1 MNIRDLK
8 IFIEVAESGKM
19 SIAAQKFYLSQPS
32 VSQVIRELENHYKTQ
47 LFERISQR
55 LYITPSGRVLLERAR
70 DIVAR
75 YDAMEEEMFH
85 LSKRIPFRMGVTPY
99 IDDSVVAEVMDS
111 LYFRCPENDFSVV
124 AASDSQIE
132 QKLLSFTIDVGIM
145 VGKPKNNELVSLPVL
160 HDYLVLICP
169 KGHPLYEKTT
179 ICVSDLDS
187 QTFSLHEE
195 GSWQRLMLEAMIH
208 NASIRIHKR
217 WENSNV
223 SIIKKSVLKHDCL
236 ALTSALAF
244 REEILSGQ
252 VHAYCINDD
261 RKNLRVYLVH
271 SKQKPM
277 TDPLKALQFVFAH
290 LDMPALPDDNYFGTF
305 LNHD

>member
-8 IFIEVAESGKM
+8 IFIEVAQSGKM

-32 VSQVIRELENHYKTQ
+32 VSQVIRELENHYESQ

-55 LYITPSGRVLLERAR
+55 LYITPNGSVLLERAK

-75 YDAMEEEMFH
+75 YDAMEEEMLH
-85 LSKRIPFRMGVTPY
+85 LSKIIPFRMGVTPY
-99 IDDSVVAEVMDS
+99 IDDGIVAEVVDS
-111 LYFRCPENDFSVV
+111 LNFRCPDNDFSVV
-124 AASDSQIE
+124 SASDSQIE
-132 QKLLSFTIDVGIM
+132 QKLLSFAIDVGIM
-145 VGKPKNNELVSLPVL
+145 TGKPKNNDLVCLPVI

-169 KGHPLYEKTT
+169 KGHPLYENTT
-179 ICVSDLDS
+179 IRVSDLDG

-195 GSWQRLMLEAMIH
+195 GSCQRLMQEAMIH

-217 WENSNV
+217 WETSNV

-236 ALTSALAF
+236 ALTCALAF

-252 VHAYCINDD
+252 VHAYCMDDD
-261 RKNLRVYLVH
+261 RKDLIVYLVYP
-271 SKQKPM
+271 KQKPM
-277 TDPLKALQFVFAH
+277 TKPLKALQFVFSH
-290 LDMPALPDDNYFGTF
+290 LDMPALPDDTYFSTF
-305 LNHD
+305 S